1 MYEIN
6 GEIMAA
12 QFAREETFS
21 KIVDIIADKLGI
33 EKNRITQEATLSDL
47 GADSLDLVE
56 IIMKMEEQFGIEIND
71 EDAEHMNNVGQVVE
85 YIQHKRTK

>member
-1 MYEIN
+1 
-6 GEIMAA
+6 MAA
-12 QFAREETFS
+12 QFSYEDTFS
-21 KIVDIIADKLGI
+21 KVADIIADKLGI
-33 EKNRITQEATLSDL
+33 EKQRVVKEATLADL

-71 EDAEHMNNVGQVVE
+71 EDAEKMNNVADVVH